1 MTWSHVFVAGL
12 ALVCGSVL
20 GLAGAYASLATALRA
35 MQRFRA

>member
-1 MTWSHVFVAGL
+1 MTWSHVLVAGL
-12 ALVCGSVL
+12 AFVCSGVL